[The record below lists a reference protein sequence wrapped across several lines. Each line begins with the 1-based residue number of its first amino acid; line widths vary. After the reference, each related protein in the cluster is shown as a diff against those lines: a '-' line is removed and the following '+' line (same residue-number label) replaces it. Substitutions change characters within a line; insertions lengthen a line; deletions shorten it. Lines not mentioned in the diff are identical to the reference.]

1 MSTTNSLLIVGFISF
16 LLLVQASAVDYGV
29 ALTKSLLYFEAQR
42 SGKLPANQRVTW
54 RGDSGLHDGK
64 DVGVDLTGGYYDS
77 GDNVKFGFPLA
88 FTLTMLAWSVV
99 DFGKYL
105 SANNELN
112 NALDALK
119 WGTDY
124 LIKASSSD
132 GIFYGQVGDGHSDHD
147 CWQRP
152 EDMHTP
158 RTTYQIDVEN
168 FGSDLAGESAAAL
181 AAASIAFN
189 ESDPIYAYELLDHAI
204 KLRDFAHDFPGI
216 YSYSIPEVQ
225 DFYKSNDYTDELI
238 WADAWL
244 YRATNYDEKY
254 LKIIQQANRGWQ
266 SEFSWNQK
274 DIGARILVTRLVL
287 QGKLDDTVQP
297 WINYLAYS
305 QEYICDVSQRGP
317 NNFPLT
323 DSGGLLYF
331 QEWNNLQYTTAALF
345 LVMVYAEYLTTYG
358 TNMICGNT
366 EVTPGDLYNF
376 VQPQVDYILGNNPM
390 NMSYMVGFGT
400 NYPQRVH
407 HRASS
412 IVSLKKDRRHVTC
425 KGGYVHWY
433 HKPDP
438 NPNVLDGAVVG
449 GPNQHDRYLDTR
461 INVKQTEPSTTT
473 VAPLVGVL
481 ARLSN

>member
-16 LLLVQASAVDYGV
+16 LLLVQASAVDYG
-29 ALTKSLLYFEAQR
+29 LL
-42 SGKLPANQRVTW
+42 LPSPYCILRLKGLANYSKNQRVTW

-77 GDNVKFGFPLA
+77 GDNVKFGFPMA

-105 SANNELN
+105 SAKNEIT
-112 NALDALK
+112 NALDAVK

-124 LIKASSSD
+124 LIKASSSEF
-132 GIFYGQVGDGHSDHD
+132 IFYAGVGDGHSDHD

-158 RTTYQIDVEN
+158 RTTSKIDVQN

-181 AAASIAFN
+181 AAASVAFN
-189 ESDPIYAYELLDHAI
+189 ESDPIYANKLLDHAI
-204 KLRDFAHDFPGI
+204 KLRDFAQNFRGR

-225 DFYKSNDYTDELI
+225 DFYKSSDYMDELI

-254 LKIIQQANRGWQ
+254 LELVQGANRGRRT
-266 SEFSWNQK
+266 EFSWNQK
-274 DIGARILVTRLVL
+274 DIGAQILVTRLVL

-297 WINYLAYS
+297 WINYLAYAE
-305 QEYICDVSQRGP
+305 EYICDVSQRGP

-323 DSGGLLYF
+323 ESGGLLYF

-412 IVSLKKDRRHVTC
+412 IVSMKKDRKHVTC
-425 KGGYVHWY
+425 KGGYANWY
-433 HKPDP
+433 NKPDP

-449 GPNQHDRYLDTR
+449 GPNQQDRYLDTR
-461 INVKQTEPSTTT
+461 INVKQTEPSR
-473 VAPLVGVL
+473 APLRSL
-481 ARLSN
+481 HL

>member
-54 RGDSGLHDGK
+54 RGDSGLHDGE

-77 GDNVKFGFPLA
+77 GDNVKFGFPMA

-105 SANNELN
+105 SQNNELG

-124 LIKASSSD
+124 LIKASSYD
-132 GIFYGQVGDGHSDHD
+132 VGIFYGQVGDGHSDHD

-152 EDMHTP
+152 EDMGTP

-189 ESDPIYAYELLDHAI
+189 ESDPIYATELLDHAI
-204 KLRDFAHDFPGI
+204 KLRDFAHDYPGI

-225 DFYKSNDYTDELI
+225 DFYKSDDYTDELI

-244 YRATNYDEKY
+244 YRATNYEDKY
-254 LKIIQQANRGWQ
+254 LEIIQQANRGWQ
-266 SEFSWNQK
+266 TEFSWNQK

-305 QEYICDVSQRGP
+305 QEYICDVSQRG
-317 NNFPLT
+317 
-323 DSGGLLYF
+323 GLLFF

-400 NYPQRVH
+400 NYPPK
-407 HRASS
+407 SS
-412 IVSLKKDRRHVTC
+412 PQGIFDCVEGMLIGTTSLSLILMYLM
-425 KGGYVHWY
+425 GLLW
-433 HKPDP
+433 
-438 NPNVLDGAVVG
+438 G
-449 GPNQHDRYLDTR
+449 GPNQQDRYLDTR
-461 INVKQTEPSTTT
+461 INIKQAEPSTTT